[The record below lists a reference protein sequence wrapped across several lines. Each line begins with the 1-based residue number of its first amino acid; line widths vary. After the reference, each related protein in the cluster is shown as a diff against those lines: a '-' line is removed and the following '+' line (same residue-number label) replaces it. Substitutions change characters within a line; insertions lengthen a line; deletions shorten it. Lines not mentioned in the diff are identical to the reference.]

1 MSGTAVNGRGLPTKP
16 GRQQLKNVTRW
27 IAALVGA
34 AMLAACASYIPSDS
48 TAASMSVKEARQVI
62 TAALK
67 HYGYAEVRF
76 TARGLVASG
85 MVDRG
90 IKFRPTRVSFDEN
103 TRIIQ
108 EGSNENLITVPGQ
121 TQFLIFGNPRAF
133 ADALHVLKQNGI
145 KSKMAADEFAQTFAA
160 SLDDYRRTVAAGTPI
175 PEDANRYRV
184 QAEGAV
190 RDKQF
195 IDAADYFGAALQVA
209 PWWPAGHFNRALVLG
224 EAGDYE
230 AAQREMVYYLKLLP
244 DAANARAAQDKIY
257 DWERL
262 QAAPE

>member
-1 MSGTAVNGRGLPTKP
+1 MKSAYP
-16 GRQQLKNVTRW
+16 W
-27 IAALVGA
+27 ISAIVGA
-34 AMLAACASYIPSDS
+34 AMLAACASYTPSDS
-48 TAASMSVKEARQVI
+48 TVASMSVKEARQVI

-67 HYGYAEVRF
+67 HSGYAEVRF
-76 TARGLVASG
+76 TAKRLVASG
-85 MVDRG
+85 MVYKDH
-90 IKFRPTRVSFDEN
+90 KYSPTRISFDET

-108 EGSNENLITVPGQ
+108 EGSNENIITLPGQ
-121 TQFLIFGNPRAF
+121 TQFYIARNPRSF
-133 ADALHVLKQNGI
+133 ADALHVLKQNSI
-145 KSKMAADEFAQTFAA
+145 KSRNAADEFAQAFAA
-160 SLDDYRRTVAAGTPI
+160 SLDDYRRTIAAGTPI
-175 PEDANRYRV
+175 PEGANRYRV

-230 AAQREMVYYLKLLP
+230 TAQREMDYYLKLLP